1 MIPVIR
7 SVGFLLLGF
16 AMVRMGTSLL
26 AIVLPLNMQASGHSQ
41 TATGAIMAA
50 FFVGLMVGSMQVKS
64 VIGKVGHIRA
74 FAGFAALVAASS
86 LLYPALPP
94 MPAWGA
100 LRFVEGFCLAG
111 LVAVTE
117 SWLNARSTNAMRG
130 RVLGIYMLCAYSA
143 VVLGQLGV
151 NLSDVG
157 GQTAFMVAAFFI
169 MLSVVPVALTRI
181 EGPKLDVIEAL
192 SLRELFAFSPLGVVG
207 SVVAGLLTGAFYGM
221 GPVLADRS
229 GLSLWQVS
237 LFMASVIGGGI
248 AFQWPVGKLS
258 DIYDRRT
265 VLTVVLAALV
275 AVSAVLAA
283 LVAVSA
289 VMGVL
294 FGPDLEMPLLLGLAA
309 LYGGGIVTIYPIAV
323 AHTFDYLKPGRY
335 IAASAGLLLFYS
347 GGAALGPLLSAFA
360 MSVAGP
366 AGFFIF
372 AGGVSAAAAAYTGYR
387 KLRRAPAAAAERTEF
402 VAVSRATPLG
412 ALLDPRTPPRS
423 ETKETGKSG

>member
-64 VIGKVGHIRA
+64 AIGKVGHIRA

-117 SWLNARSTNAMRG
+117 SWLNERSSNAMRG

-181 EGPKLDVIEAL
+181 EGPKLDVVEPL

-221 GPVLADRS
+221 GPVLAARS

-265 VLTVVLAALV
+265 VLTG
-275 AVSAVLAA
+275 VLAA

-294 FGPDLEMPLLLGLAA
+294 FGPDLEMEWLLGLAA

-387 KLRRAPAAAAERTEF
+387 KLRRAPAAAGDRTEF

>member
-50 FFVGLMVGSMQVKS
+50 FFVGLMVGSTQVKS

-94 MPAWGA
+94 MPAWAG

-117 SWLNARSTNAMRG
+117 SWLNERSSNAMRG

-143 VVLGQLGV
+143 VVIGQLGV

-181 EGPKLDVIEAL
+181 EGPKLDVVEAL

-221 GPVLADRS
+221 GAVLAARS

-265 VLTVVLAALV
+265 VLTV
-275 AVSAVLAA
+275 VLAA

-387 KLRRAPAAAAERTEF
+387 KLRRAPAAAADRPAF

-423 ETKETGKSG
+423 ETRETGKSG

>member
-1 MIPVIR
+1 MIAVIR
-7 SVGFLLLGF
+7 GVGFLLLGF
-16 AMVRMGTSLL
+16 ALVRMGTSLL
-26 AIVLPLNMQASGHSQ
+26 AIVLPLNMQASGHSE
-41 TATGAIMAA
+41 TATGAVMAA

-117 SWLNARSTNAMRG
+117 SWLNERSTNAMRG

-181 EGPKLDVIEAL
+181 EGPKLDVVEAL

-221 GPVLADRS
+221 GPVLAARS

-275 AVSAVLAA
+275 AVSAV
-283 LVAVSA
+283 
-289 VMGVL
+289 MGVL
-294 FGPDLEMPLLLGLAA
+294 FGPDLDMEWLLGLAA

-387 KLRRAPAAAAERTEF
+387 KLRRAPAAERTEF

-423 ETKETGKSG
+423 GAKGKRKNS